1 MDYEEKSFAEFFDGV
16 TLYNYKSTKCN
27 EIDMNLL
34 DALRCDSC
42 KI

>member
-16 TLYNYKSTKCN
+16 ILYNSKSTKCI
-27 EIDMNLL
+27 EIDMNFL
-34 DALRCDSC
+34 DGLRCDSC